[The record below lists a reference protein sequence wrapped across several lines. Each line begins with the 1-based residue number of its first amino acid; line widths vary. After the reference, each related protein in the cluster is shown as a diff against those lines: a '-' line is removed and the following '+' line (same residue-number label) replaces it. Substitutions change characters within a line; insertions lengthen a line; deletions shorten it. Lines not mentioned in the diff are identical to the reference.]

1 MFYTYV
7 DVHRDGTAQIAALE
21 LLEVLNAA
29 AVSKFQRLY
38 LHRDDFFFGTLT
50 LVGYNL
56 QPSITSHRYLVIIIW
71 IRSC

>member
-21 LLEVLNAA
+21 LLEVWNLKLEVLN

-38 LHRDDFFFGTLT
+38 LHRDDFFFLAH
-50 LVGYNL
+50 LL
-56 QPSITSHRYLVIIIW
+56 
-71 IRSC
+71 